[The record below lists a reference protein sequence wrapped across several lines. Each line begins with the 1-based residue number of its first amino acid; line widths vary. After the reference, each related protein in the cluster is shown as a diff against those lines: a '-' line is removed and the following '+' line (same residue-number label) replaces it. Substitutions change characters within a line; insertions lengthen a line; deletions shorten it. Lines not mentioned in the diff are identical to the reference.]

1 MDKLKEE
8 VLPEIDLL
16 LYLEMFYWTFPA
28 QCVGKKIFLSV
39 WILEMQ
45 KIVKTSTGFDVTF
58 KFGNHIQDFLFLQ
71 CGNVEHSK
79 SSVTIFNATN

>member
-1 MDKLKEE
+1 
-8 VLPEIDLL
+8 
-16 LYLEMFYWTFPA
+16 
-28 QCVGKKIFLSV
+28 
-39 WILEMQ
+39 MQ

-79 SSVTIFNATN
+79 SSVTVFNATN